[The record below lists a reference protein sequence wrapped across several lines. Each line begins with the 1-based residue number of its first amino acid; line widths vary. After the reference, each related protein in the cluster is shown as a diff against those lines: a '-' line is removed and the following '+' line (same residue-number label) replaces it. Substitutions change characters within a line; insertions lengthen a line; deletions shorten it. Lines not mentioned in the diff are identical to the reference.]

1 MASEAPLER
10 KYSRY
15 GAYFLRLMRLLIGL
29 LISVTIWGCSRT
41 RTTETSFEP
50 VIFDDTTSTDNLKP
64 IDKGLLRKWKYD
76 SEYSGY
82 RNYYDYLDLKGKFRP
97 KVIKITGDDYS
108 ALVLLT
114 FDGEGNKIDEYEI
127 AGGDCGGPTEL
138 EDKIEFCPY
147 LKSTMVSDT
156 EFIVREIREF
166 TTDTINWVTTERDST
181 EWRILIDDNGKIK
194 KKG

>member
-1 MASEAPLER
+1 
-10 KYSRY
+10 
-15 GAYFLRLMRLLIGL
+15 MRLLIGL
-29 LISVTIWGCSRT
+29 LISMTIWSCSGT
-41 RTTETSFEP
+41 TTTETSFKKIVFE
-50 VIFDDTTSTDNLKP
+50 DTVSTDNLKL
-64 IDKGLLRKWKYD
+64 IDKGLLKRWKYD

-82 RNYYDYLDLKGKFRP
+82 LNYYEYMDLNGKFTP

-114 FDGEGNKIDEYEI
+114 FDQDGNKIDEYEI

-147 LKSTMVSDT
+147 LKSTMISDN
-156 EFIVREIREF
+156 EFIVREIQEF

-181 EWRILIDDNGKIK
+181 EWRIFIDEKGKIK
-194 KKG
+194 KRED